1 MVMSKKTTGLPLA
14 IASRTIGSAIV
25 TDMVASQSVGGAA
38 LAFVQRSAAMA
49 CGDLYRAAPS
59 LTALRRVRRCITSR
73 GVRSDAGSGHSLA
86 ATSIHATQLL
96 VLAHSCSETRENES
110 YRAQD
115 RRAGS

>member
-14 IASRTIGSAIV
+14 IASKTMGSAIV
-25 TDMVASQSVGGAA
+25 TDMAATCGAA
-38 LAFVQRSAAMA
+38 AKQLFTMRFRRRRLRRYDAAMA
-49 CGDLYRAAPS
+49 CGDLCHVAQRFAAM
-59 LTALRRVRRCITSR
+59 V
-73 GVRSDAGSGHSLA
+73 GSGHSLA